1 MNIQNKSI
9 RSEHSCGH
17 SRSVD
22 LRRLRSQG
30 VLSEREV
37 KWCQTNGVEVAYD
50 PIQIGW
56 VPLECEDDIL
66 GTFERPNPR
75 PFHFRAWDLKDSAV
89 YAAMLSSERLW
100 RYLPEVYPGPIS
112 ADDAAQLI
120 ELGYENHHQVL
131 AIEKDGHAI
140 GQVRMLEKG
149 SGSAEVSYWLGE
161 THWGKG
167 YASSI
172 VAQYCD
178 EYLRQRPNVYRVI
191 AVVHTDNLAS
201 QAVLRKCAFTDSA
214 RDGEW
219 LTLERLR
226 RAS

>member
-1 MNIQNKSI
+1 MNIQNEAV
-9 RSEHSCGH
+9 RSEDACGH
-17 SRSVD
+17 SSSVD

-37 KWCQTNGVEVAYD
+37 KWCQLNGVEVAYD
-50 PIQIGW
+50 PVQIGW

-66 GTFERPNPR
+66 DTFERPKPW
-75 PFHFRAWDLKDSAV
+75 PFRFRAWDLHDSAE
-89 YAAMLSSERLW
+89 YAAMLSSEHLW
-100 RYLPEVYPGPIS
+100 RYLPEAYPGPIS

-120 ELGYENHHQVL
+120 ELGYDDHQVL
-131 AIEKDGHAI
+131 AIEKNGHAI

-161 THWGKG
+161 RHWGKG

-178 EYLRQRPNVYRVI
+178 QYLRQSPKIHRVI
-191 AVVHTDNLAS
+191 AVVHKDNLAS
-201 QAVLRKCAFTDSA
+201 QAVLRKCAFTDA
-214 RDGEW
+214 AYDGEW

-226 RAS
+226 GAS